1 MKLSNLKHVS
11 LKSHPEINEKIV
23 QDYIAEH
30 PECLRLGDLELVDRE
45 REVSNGGRID
55 LLFKDTE
62 DEFTRYVVE
71 IQLGDAD
78 TSHIVRVVDYKEQ
91 EDVRY
96 AKYKHV
102 GVLVAENAATC
113 RWARFLR
120 NYSDF
125 YGLVVLQM
133 NAVKLDKEKHD
144 DDIALSFV
152 KVLDGRNASYD
163 DSSQVSNEPATRES
177 WEGRVGKDMMK
188 QSDEFLE
195 KVVKPMSPDV
205 ESSYKK
211 HYVGLTV
218 NGIANNWCCRWPH
231 KTKLD
236 VGFAYM
242 VDEEEL
248 AELRECGLDIA
259 VKDCTI
265 VKDVPKSLDDKQIEL
280 LQEIVKKSR
289 DMRED

>member
-1 MKLSNLKHVS
+1 MELSNLKHVS

-55 LLFKDTE
+55 LLFKDIE

-91 EDVRY
+91 EDVRCSR
-96 AKYKHV
+96 YKHV
-102 GVLVAENAATC
+102 GVLVAENATTC

-133 NAVKLDKEKHD
+133 DAVKLEEKD
-144 DDIALSFV
+144 SVSLSFV
-152 KVLDGRNASYD
+152 KVLDGRRAVYD

-177 WEGRVGKDMMK
+177 WEDKVGKDMMK

-195 KVVKPMSPDV
+195 KVVKPVSPDV

-218 NGIANNWCCRWPH
+218 NGIANNWCCRWPR

-236 VGFAYM
+236 VEFAYIA
-242 VDEEEL
+242 DEEEV
-248 AELRECGLDIA
+248 AELRGCGLDIA
-259 VKDCTI
+259 VKDRTI
-265 VKDVPKSLDDKQIEL
+265 VRSVPKSLDSKQIEL